1 MTQGVCTLFASWK
14 AYFKLAVLKATEV
27 SPTYVGHLTCV
38 QFVEPCCLVHCT
50 TNHRFIDIRKML
62 IVSMKSVNANAL
74 FSLPTWSAFQEDT
87 QTQGIVLYTLDVHLC
102 ICIYRVVCIHFFQK
116 YRPFSHEEVRELT
129 LNHTKCSTPDL
140 PPPTSLSI
148 VNNHMTNLPGSLSNA
163 EKET

>member
-14 AYFKLAVLKATEV
+14 AYFKLAFLKATEV

-50 TNHRFIDIRKML
+50 TDIR
-62 IVSMKSVNANAL
+62 KSVNANAL
-74 FSLPTWSAFQEDT
+74 AYLLE
-87 QTQGIVLYTLDVHLC
+87 VLSRKTHRHKALFYIPLMC
-102 ICIYRVVCIHFFQK
+102 ICVWDNCIYRVVCIYFFQK

-140 PPPTSLSI
+140 LPTTSLSI

-163 EKET
+163 EEET